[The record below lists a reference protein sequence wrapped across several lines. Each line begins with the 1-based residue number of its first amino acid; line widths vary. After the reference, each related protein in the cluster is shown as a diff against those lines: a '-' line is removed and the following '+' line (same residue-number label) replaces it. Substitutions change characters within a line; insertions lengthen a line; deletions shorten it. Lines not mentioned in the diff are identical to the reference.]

1 MQQVLLSA
9 SPSRCV
15 RWLAVA
21 LGRLVGGAAVLI
33 CLLLSGSPAWAKPSG
48 ADRATARAL
57 AIEGYRALQKGDF
70 GTAEERFRRADSLVH
85 APTLMVDHARALV
98 GLGRLVEAYEDYRLV
113 MREGVPQGS
122 PMTWRRALKD
132 AERGLKA
139 LEPRL
144 AWLTITVKG
153 PSEPS
158 VLVDD
163 TPVPPAAL
171 GVRRATDP
179 GERRVKASAPGF
191 VASEEAV
198 TLAEGE
204 DKTVEL
210 APAPDPASPAA
221 PVQASKARPVPQS
234 PPPKRPSNTVAY
246 AALGLGGAGLVV
258 GAVTGVLFL
267 GKRSELSS
275 KCPDPSNC
283 QERQL
288 IDEYNRYGTV
298 SGVSF
303 GVGVAAS
310 AVGVWL
316 LVSHKGAERP
326 PEASKPLA
334 VVPYVSVGQLGLT
347 GAF

>member
-1 MQQVLLSA
+1 
-9 SPSRCV
+9 V
-15 RWLAVA
+15 RPPAA
-21 LGRLVGGAAVLI
+21 DFGRLVGAVAVLLA
-33 CLLLSGSPAWAKPSG
+33 LLLSGSLGWAKPSG

-57 AIEGYRALQKGDF
+57 AAEGYLALKKGDYQK
-70 GTAEERFRRADSLVH
+70 AEDRFLRADSLVH
-85 APTLMVDHARALV
+85 APTLLVDHARALV

-113 MREGVPQGS
+113 VREGVPQGA
-122 PMTWRRALKD
+122 PMTWRRALRD
-132 AERGLKA
+132 AQKELKA
-139 LEPRL
+139 LERRL
-144 AWLTITVKG
+144 AWLTIKVRG

-163 TPVPPAAL
+163 KPVPPAAL

-179 GERRVKASAPGF
+179 GDRRVQASGAGF
-191 VASEEAV
+191 LAAEEVV

-210 APAPDPASPAA
+210 APEPVAASPAA
-221 PVQASKARPVPQS
+221 PVRASEPKPLPQS
-234 PPPKRPSNTVAY
+234 PPPKRPSNTMAY

-258 GAVTGVLFL
+258 GAVTGALFL
-267 GKRSELSS
+267 GKRSDLSS

-283 QERQL
+283 PEPQL
-288 IDEYNRYGTV
+288 IDEYNRYGTI

-303 GVGVAAS
+303 GLGVAAS

-316 LVSHKGAERP
+316 LVSRRGAEGP
-326 PEASKPLA
+326 PETPKAVA
-334 VVPYVSVGQLGLT
+334 VVPYVSVGQLGLI